1 MILSHKT
8 ILPIALTV
16 VYTVA
21 LLLAA
26 PLSKKLNLAI
36 GQSTYLSGQ
45 LNYQII
51 LLGITAVSLF
61 SSYLLNKSGFGQ
73 YFSIGQISASAQE
86 LKAFGIKQ
94 GDTWMKTGL
103 SLCLVISSVTAI
115 FMYFQLKQT
124 NPNWSALQSGMLW
137 ILLFS
142 LSNSFAEEMI
152 YRIGIVSPLSALL
165 KPTSICF
172 ISAILFGLPH
182 FAGMPNGIIGAT
194 MAGVLGFVLAK
205 SLLETNGIFW
215 AWVIHFVQDVIIIG
229 TLFLMST
236 NTTRQ

>member
-1 MILSHKT
+1 MILSLKT

-16 VYTVA
+16 VYTAA

-36 GQSTYLSGQ
+36 GQSSYLSGQ

-51 LLGITAVSLF
+51 LLSITAVSLF
-61 SSYLLNKSGFGQ
+61 SSYLLNKSSFGQ
-73 YFSIGQISASAQE
+73 YFSFGQISASAHE

-152 YRIGIVSPLSALL
+152 YRIGIVSPLSGLL
-165 KPTSICF
+165 TPTSICF

-205 SLLETNGIFW
+205 SVLETNGIFW
-215 AWVIHFVQDVIIIG
+215 AWLIHFIQDVIIIG